1 MQSKKVSVRELVAF
15 VHNEESIDN
24 RKQSNHTALEGS
36 KIHRKPKRTK
46 GHDCQ
51 RPHLFAHA

>member
-36 KIHRKPKRTK
+36 KIHRKLQQSM
-46 GHDCQ
+46 DENYQ
-51 RPHLFAHA
+51 

>member
-24 RKQSNHTALEGS
+24 RKQS
-36 KIHRKPKRTK
+36 KIILHLKEVKFIENYSNQWMRITNRKYP
-46 GHDCQ
+46 
-51 RPHLFAHA
+51 